1 MVGAM
6 SKKAKQYTAR
16 KIKKEPEGDPEPDP
30 NPFARKKIDEKE
42 QHE

>member
-6 SKKAKQYTAR
+6 SKKAKKYTAR
-16 KIKKEPEGDPEPDP
+16 KIKHEPEEAPEPDP
-30 NPFARKKIDEKE
+30 NPFVRKKIDENE